1 MSENRAFLLVSVGG
15 GSGIPVL
22 GGMTVLGVNMGRRGV
37 NMGRLEVNMGRLEV
51 KMGRLGVQMGRR
63 KSLQP
68 HAKSHESLNSVLEI
82 HSDRH

>member
-22 GGMTVLGVNMGRRGV
+22 GGMTVLGV